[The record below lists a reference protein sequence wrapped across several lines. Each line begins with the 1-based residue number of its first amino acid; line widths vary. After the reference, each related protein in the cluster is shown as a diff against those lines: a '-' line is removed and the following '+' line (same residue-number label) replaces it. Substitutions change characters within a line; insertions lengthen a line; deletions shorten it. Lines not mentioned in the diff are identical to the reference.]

1 MELLE
6 RIEQALKEAIRNQ
19 DSDRR
24 NAIRMLLTA
33 IKNKEKELRRAL
45 QDQEIQQLIA
55 SAIKQR
61 KDSIDQ
67 YEKGGRTDLADA
79 ERREMGIL
87 QEFLPEQLTPEALKK
102 LVQEAIRE
110 VGATSV
116 KDLGKVMKALM
127 PKVAGRA
134 DGKAVNEMVRQEL
147 NG

>member
-67 YEKGGRTDLADA
+67 YEKGGRADLADA

-87 QEFLPEQLTPEALKK
+87 QEFLPEQLAPEALKK

-110 VGATSV
+110 VGATSA

>member
-1 MELLE
+1 MELME

>member
-33 IKNKEKELRRAL
+33 IKNKEKELRRTL